1 MTRKNLLM
9 MAVLVAL
16 AGVGAACA
24 ADQKADAAAKGGDR
38 HAKID
43 ANGDGFVD
51 KTEAAKFPRLAE
63 KFDTLDKDKDGK
75 LSKDER
81 SFAMHRDSRRGP
93 HRFGPRGEGGS
104 FGKLDADKDGRI
116 SKAEA
121 ADSLL
126 AERFDTMDANKD
138 GYVDKADRELRMK
151 QHRDEWFAK
160 ADTDKD
166 GKLSRAEFDA
176 AKQAGPHGRGFG
188 VRPAPGDAMQ
198 KQ

>member
-16 AGVGAACA
+16 AGAGAACA

-43 ANGDGFVD
+43 ANGDGFID
-51 KTEAAKFPRLAE
+51 KAEAAKFPRLAE
-63 KFDTLDKDKDGK
+63 KFDTLDKNKDGK
-75 LSKDER
+75 LSKDELPFGKGRDGRREAHR
-81 SFAMHRDSRRGP
+81 S
-93 HRFGPRGEGGS
+93 GPRGDGGG

-121 ADSLL
+121 ANSPL

-151 QHRDEWFAK
+151 QHRDEWFTK
-160 ADTDKD
+160 ADADKD

-176 AKQAGPHGRGFG
+176 AMPAGSHGRGFG
-188 VRPAPGDAMQ
+188 SRSSRGDAMQ

>member
-16 AGVGAACA
+16 AGGGAACA
-24 ADQKADAAAKGGDR
+24 ADQKSDAAAKGGDR

-43 ANGDGFVD
+43 ANGDGFID
-51 KTEAAKFPRLAE
+51 KAEAAKFPRLAE
-63 KFDTLDKDKDGK
+63 KFDTLDKNKDGK
-75 LSKDER
+75 LSKDELPFGKGRDGRREAHR
-81 SFAMHRDSRRGP
+81 S
-93 HRFGPRGEGGS
+93 GPRGDGGG

-121 ADSLL
+121 ANSPL

-138 GYVDKADRELRMK
+138 GYVDKTDRELRMK

-160 ADTDKD
+160 ADADKD

-176 AKQAGPHGRGFG
+176 AMPAGPHGRGFG
-188 VRPAPGDAMQ
+188 SRAPRGDVMQ